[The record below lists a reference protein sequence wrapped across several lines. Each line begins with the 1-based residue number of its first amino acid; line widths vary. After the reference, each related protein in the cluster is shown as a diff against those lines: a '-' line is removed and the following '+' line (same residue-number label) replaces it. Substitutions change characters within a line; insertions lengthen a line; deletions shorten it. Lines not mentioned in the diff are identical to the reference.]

1 MRGAV
6 VGALVVATLAV
17 GAAGGTALSIA
28 VAEPGRDATGP
39 VAAVSPSIP
48 VDPAPVRR
56 PDPDTPALEPGL
68 GYADATIG
76 AGTFAV
82 AVRVPVGWKR
92 IDLAS
97 DEAKWVMPGNRRNTF
112 VLRIEQ
118 VDGQRQSIAVIK
130 AQKIADVRRLTED
143 FRIVQETDTSVQL
156 VYVENGLVRHGN
168 VRWVANP
175 DPGLDQALVE
185 ISANGRERDQP
196 GLLDLI
202 TRVGNGI
209 EARLR
214 P

>member
-6 VGALVVATLAV
+6 VGAVAGATLAA
-17 GAAGGTALSIA
+17 GAALGALLSMA
-28 VAEPGRDATGP
+28 QAEPGRDVAVP
-39 VAAVSPSIP
+39 VPAVSPSIP
-48 VDPAPVRR
+48 VEPAPVRR
-56 PDPDTPALEPGL
+56 PDPDTPALQPGL
-68 GYADATIG
+68 VYGNDTVG
-76 AGTFAV
+76 AGSFAV
-82 AVRVPVGWKR
+82 AVRVPIGWKR

-97 DEAKWVMPGNRRNTF
+97 DEAKWVVPGNRRNTF

-118 VDGQRQSIAVIK
+118 VDGQRQSIDTIK
-130 AQKIADVRRLTED
+130 AQKIADLRRITED
-143 FRIVQETDTSVQL
+143 FQL
-156 VYVENGLVRHGN
+156 VEETATSIQVIYVEDGLVRHGN

-175 DPGLDQALVE
+175 DPQLDQALVE

-209 EARLR
+209 EARLQ